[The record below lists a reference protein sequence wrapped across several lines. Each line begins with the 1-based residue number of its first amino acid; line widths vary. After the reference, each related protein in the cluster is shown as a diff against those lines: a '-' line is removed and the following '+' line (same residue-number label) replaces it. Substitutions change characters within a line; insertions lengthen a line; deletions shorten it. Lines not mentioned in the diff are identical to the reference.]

1 MATIYRDLPI
11 EDYMFMPSTSGEG
24 GFNNPTGILVYYGM
38 PISVRKL
45 YKVSGGA
52 VTGYVIRADYFN
64 HGYETLRNINL
75 LKSIIP
81 TLDIRDS
88 EKKELEGEAAFMTA
102 YVYFY
107 RQKKFG
113 GVPLIKELQEYDPA
127 NPGALV
133 VPRSTEYD
141 TWDYVMQQ
149 VILQPHNFLKNVRT
163 DGQPDGRHWL

>member
-1 MATIYRDLPI
+1 
-11 EDYMFMPSTSGEG
+11 
-24 GFNNPTGILVYYGM
+24 M

-45 YKVSGGA
+45 YKVSGGSSHRDTLF
-52 VTGYVIRADYFN
+52 VRIILIM
-64 HGYETLRNINL
+64 GYETLRNINL

-107 RQKKFG
+107 LAEKFG

-149 VILQPHNFLKNVRT
+149 CDLASRT
-163 DGQPDGRHWL
+163 TSQRAFGQTGNQMGRHWL